1 MDKPFHRICG
11 DFHPGQT
18 FDHWPCKTVTESDN
32 NLFCLLTMNHNPLH
46 LDAKYAA
53 QTKHGRILVA
63 GTYVFSLVV
72 GMSVAD
78 LSGAAI
84 ANLEYEN
91 VIHHAPVFIG
101 DTIRARSSVISVEP
115 SSRKKDRGIL
125 TVDTEA
131 FNQDNIRVLS
141 LRRKVLLPRA
151 DKP

>member
-1 MDKPFHRICG
+1 
-11 DFHPGQT
+11 
-18 FDHWPCKTVTESDN
+18 
-32 NLFCLLTMNHNPLH
+32 MNHNPLH

-141 LRRKVLLPRA
+141 LRRKVLLPKA